1 LGFGAGLAVLGASVP
16 QLAADINVPD
26 TGIGRMFVYRGLGF
40 LLGALMSI
48 KLLHAPKLYF
58 SKHMICCVLVIV
70 AGISLSLVP
79 IAAEHF
85 AQPGQHSGLMGVVVG
100 LLFFIEGMCFG
111 GIDAFSAL
119 AIAEMWGHR
128 TQPWMQTKN
137 LFSNLGCLI
146 GPALVNAYNYRIAY
160 VAIALIGC
168 SSLLGFA
175 MNAGNNYVRKWM
187 KLPPAD
193 CDVVCVELS
202 TLTHSLEVAEPCDEM
217 STDIESN
224 EKDDLVEHVINE
236 IHFDQNN
243 QNSPGSQLVK
253 RFELPSPQRRVNSR
267 EFTTTAP
274 PSPCVHSPLPFA
286 SPELARYVR
295 SSKAKAM
302 GIVLVPRN
310 VRIILAALVFWELG
324 LLCAYGGWI
333 GTYVETFD
341 LQSRHNQ
348 PFTVDDAE
356 SAAAEILAV
365 FYGAQIVG
373 SILSVPV
380 SVIVSTSALLRC
392 QLLLAVLA
400 GVLMCVPHSVYG
412 SVEWL
417 LMMTGAQAGLMG
429 LALGCMYPLIM
440 TVVNDY
446 GATM

>member
-1 LGFGAGLAVLGASVP
+1 
-16 QLAADINVPD
+16 
-26 TGIGRMFVYRGLGF
+26 MFVYRGLGF
-40 LLGALMSI
+40 LLGALLSI
-48 KLLHAPKLYF
+48 KLLHAPNLYL
-58 SKHMICCVLVIV
+58 SKHFICCILVII
-70 AGISLSLVP
+70 AGLSLSLVP
-79 IAAEHF
+79 IVAAHF
-85 AQPGQHSGLMGVVVG
+85 ALPGQRSGLTGVMVG
-100 LLFFIEGMCFG
+100 LLFFVEGLCFG

-160 VAIALIGC
+160 TAIALIGC

-175 MNAGNNYVRKWM
+175 MDAGNNYVRKWM
-187 KLPPAD
+187 KLPPVG

-202 TLTHSLEVAEPCDEM
+202 ALAHSMEGMVDEM
-217 STDIESN
+217 SSDIESN
-224 EKDDLVEHVINE
+224 ENDDLVEHVINE
-236 IHFDQNN
+236 IQYDQCDSSGN
-243 QNSPGSQLVK
+243 QLVK
-253 RFELPSPQRRVNSR
+253 RFEFPSPQKCVNSK
-267 EFTTTAP
+267 EFSITAP
-274 PSPCVHSPLPFA
+274 PSPSIHSPLPFA

-356 SAAAEILAV
+356 SAAAEIIAV

-392 QLLLAVLA
+392 QLMLAVLA
-400 GVLMCVPHSVYG
+400 GLLMCVPHSVYS